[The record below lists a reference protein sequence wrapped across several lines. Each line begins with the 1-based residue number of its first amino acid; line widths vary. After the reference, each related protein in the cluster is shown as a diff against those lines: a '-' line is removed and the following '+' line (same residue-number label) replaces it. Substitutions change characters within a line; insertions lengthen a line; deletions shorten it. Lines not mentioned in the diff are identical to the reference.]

1 VQGAGGDGH
10 GSGAPGVAPDERG
23 EAGEPEVGALG
34 PRPGDEGTGP
44 GSSGGF
50 QGHGGRAPGEEACPP
65 GLIPPAGRGGA
76 GVRGTPG
83 LTATITAKP
92 PAPRTAPPGPGAPAA
107 SPPGWRRLV
116 RARGRALATGPAGRH
131 LALLACYVTVGIAVT
146 WPRATYL
153 VNGKL
158 QATRDAGVYVW
169 DFWWMAHAVEHLANP
184 WYTRSIVAPT
194 GVQLGYHA
202 LMPLE
207 GVLMMPVT
215 VLFGPSASYNLL
227 SILMPG
233 LMCYAA
239 YRVARLWL
247 PTQTGAVFA
256 GAFFGLSTIMAW
268 HAWYQ
273 LNLAAGAV
281 FLPLALEAAVR
292 LRRSAGGRGGGW
304 GRQAVILGLVLGA
317 SLLTDQQSFVLVL
330 IVVLA
335 ALVPWLVSRA
345 WRERAAAAA
354 TATVVSLLVAGPQ
367 IAAMVAQT
375 RSGGATIPAGTVATD
390 YVYSGTEFPSLFGV
404 SPRAV
409 RLGLTWLKPVSYHGH
424 TLDGVPT
431 FGLALSVL
439 AVFGLVVSWRR
450 RSAWQLAALWLA
462 SAALALGVVLKIGTH
477 AYMPFAQTWHGVRL
491 SGIMPFTWFVQIPGM
506 AGFREA
512 GRLTMLGVLPAAL
525 LAGAAVDWL
534 RRRAAVLLIP
544 VLVLAALEAGWA
556 GNLTVGTMPTAL
568 PALDRPIAAD
578 HSGSIVVDV
587 PFGVRGGVPLTREGG
602 AFDPEAQVLATAD
615 GHPRAVGYLSRLPEK
630 TLMSV
635 RRNAF
640 YAGLMSAQGQPRG
653 LVLSVTGLHSYPAL
667 LAAARADVRRMDIGW
682 VIVWQRFPGVL
693 AYLAKTGF
701 RFDYA
706 ADGAWVYQSF

>member
-1 VQGAGGDGH
+1 M
-10 GSGAPGVAPDERG
+10 
-23 EAGEPEVGALG
+23 
-34 PRPGDEGTGP
+34 
-44 GSSGGF
+44 
-50 QGHGGRAPGEEACPP
+50 
-65 GLIPPAGRGGA
+65 
-76 GVRGTPG
+76 
-83 LTATITAKP
+83 TATITASP
-92 PAPRTAPPGPGAPAA
+92 PAPRAAPPGPGAPAGL
-107 SPPGWRRLV
+107 PPDGRPGWRRLLRSPV
-116 RARGRALATGPAGRH
+116 RVLTTGPARLH
-131 LALLACYVTVGIAVT
+131 LALLACYTAVGIAVT

-153 VNGKL
+153 FDGKL

-169 DFWWMAHAVEHLANP
+169 DFWWMAHAVGHLTNP
-184 WYTRSIVAPT
+184 WYTRSIVAPM

-207 GVLMMPVT
+207 GVLMLPVT

-233 LMCYAA
+233 LTCYVM
-239 YRVARLWL
+239 YRLARLWL

-256 GAFFGLSTIMAW
+256 GAFFGLSSIMAW

-292 LRRSAGGRGGGW
+292 LRRRPGRK
-304 GRQAVILGLVLGA
+304 QAVILGLVLAG
-317 SLLTDQQSFVLVL
+317 SLLTDQESFVLVV

-335 ALVPWLVSRA
+335 ALVPWLFSRA
-345 WRERAAAAA
+345 WRERLTAAA
-354 TATVVSLLVAGPQ
+354 TAAIVALLVASPQ

-375 RSGGATIPAGTVATD
+375 RSGGATVPAGTVATD
-390 YVYSGTEFPSLFGV
+390 YVYSGTEFPAIFGV

-409 RLGLTWLKPVSYHGH
+409 GLGLTWLRPISYGGPV
-424 TLDGVPT
+424 LDGVLT
-431 FGLALSVL
+431 FGLVLSVL
-439 AVFGLVVSWRR
+439 AALGVVVCWRR
-450 RSAWQLAALWLA
+450 RSAWKLAALWLA
-462 SAALALGVVLKIGTH
+462 SAALALGSVLKIGTH
-477 AYMPFAQTWHGVRL
+477 TYMPFAQDWHGVHL

-544 VLVLAALEAGWA
+544 VLILGALEAGWA
-556 GNLTVGTMPTAL
+556 GNLAVASMPTTL

-587 PFGVRGGVPLTREGG
+587 PFGVRGGVPLAGEGG
-602 AFDPEAQVLATAD
+602 MFNPEAQVLETAD
-615 GHPRAVGYLSRLPEK
+615 GHPRAVGYLSRLPEP
-630 TLMSV
+630 TLLAV

-640 YAGLMSAQGQPRG
+640 YAGLLSAQGQPRS
-653 LVLSVTGLHSYPAL
+653 LAESVTGYHSYPAL

-682 VIVWQRFPGVL
+682 AIVWQRSPDVL
-693 AYLAKTGF
+693 AYLANTGF
-701 RFDYA
+701 RFAYH
-706 ADGAWVYQSF
+706 ADGAWVYRPAAR

>member
-1 VQGAGGDGH
+1 M
-10 GSGAPGVAPDERG
+10 
-23 EAGEPEVGALG
+23 
-34 PRPGDEGTGP
+34 
-44 GSSGGF
+44 
-50 QGHGGRAPGEEACPP
+50 
-65 GLIPPAGRGGA
+65 
-76 GVRGTPG
+76 
-83 LTATITAKP
+83 ITAKP
-92 PAPRTAPPGPGAPAA
+92 PAPRTAPPDPGAPAA
-107 SPPGWRRLV
+107 SPPARRPDWRRLI
-116 RARGRALATGPAGRH
+116 RGPRRALATGEAGRH
-131 LALLACYVTVGIAVT
+131 LVLLACYITVGIAVT

-153 VNGKL
+153 VAGKL

-169 DFWWMAHAVEHLANP
+169 DFWWMAHAVEHLTNP
-184 WYTRSIVAPT
+184 WYTTSIVAPT

-227 SILMPG
+227 SILTPG

-239 YRVARLWL
+239 YRLARLWL

-256 GAFFGLSTIMAW
+256 GAFFGLSTEMAW

-292 LRRSAGGRGGGW
+292 LRRSVGGRGGGW
-304 GRQAVILGLVLGA
+304 GKQAVILGLIVGA
-317 SLLTDQQSFVLVL
+317 SLLTDQESFVLVL
-330 IVVLA
+330 IVVAA

-345 WRERAAAAA
+345 WRTRAPAAA
-354 TATVVSLLVAGPQ
+354 TAAVVSLLVASPQ

-390 YVYSGTEFPSLFGV
+390 YVYSSTGFPYIFGV

-409 RLGLTWLKPVSYHGH
+409 RLGLTWLKPLSYHGH

-439 AVFGLVVSWRR
+439 AIVGLVVSWRR

-462 SAALALGVVLKIGTH
+462 SAALALGVVLKIGSHT
-477 AYMPFAQTWHGVRL
+477 YTPFAQTWHGVRL

-525 LAGAAVDWL
+525 LAGAAVEWL

-556 GNLTVGTMPTAL
+556 GNLAVASMPTAL

-615 GHPRAVGYLSRLPEK
+615 GHPRAVGYLSRLPEG

-640 YAGLMSAQGQPRG
+640 YAGLLSAQGQPRA
-653 LVLSVTGLHSYPAL
+653 LVESVTGLHNYTAL
-667 LAAARADVRRMDIGW
+667 LAAARADARRMDVGW
-682 VIVWQRFPGVL
+682 VIVWQRTPDVL

-706 ADGAWVYQSF
+706 ADGAWVYRSLQPRHP

>member
-1 VQGAGGDGH
+1 VQGAGGQGP
-10 GSGAPGVAPDERG
+10 GSDAPGGATDEWG
-23 EAGEPEVGALG
+23 EAGEPEGGALA
-34 PRPGDEGTGP
+34 REG
-44 GSSGGF
+44 
-50 QGHGGRAPGEEACPP
+50 
-65 GLIPPAGRGGA
+65 GRGGGWGGV
-76 GVRGTPG
+76 GVRGSPG
-83 LTATITAKP
+83 RTATISAKP
-92 PAPRTAPPGPGAPAA
+92 PAPRTAPPRPGAPAA
-107 SPPGWRRLV
+107 SPPARRPGWRRLIP
-116 RARGRALATGPAGRH
+116 APGRALATGPAGRH

-153 VNGKL
+153 VEGKL

-169 DFWWMAHAVEHLANP
+169 DFWWMAHAVEHLTNP

-215 VLFGPSASYNLL
+215 LLFGPSASYNLL
-227 SILMPG
+227 SILTPG

-239 YRVARLWL
+239 YRLARLWL

-256 GAFFGLSTIMAW
+256 GAFFGLSSVMAW

-317 SLLTDQQSFVLVL
+317 SLLTDQESFVLVL

-345 WRERAAAAA
+345 WRTRALAAAAA
-354 TATVVSLLVAGPQ
+354 AAVSVLVASPQ

-390 YVYSGTEFPSLFGV
+390 YVYSGSEFPNVFGV

-409 RLGLTWLKPVSYHGH
+409 RLGLAWLKPISYRGPI
-424 TLDGVPT
+424 LDGVLT
-431 FGLALSVL
+431 FGLVLSVL
-439 AVFGLVVSWRR
+439 AVVGLVVSWRR

-462 SAALALGVVLKIGTH
+462 SAALALGSVLKIGTH
-477 AYMPFAQTWHGVRL
+477 TYTPFAQTWHGVRL
-491 SGIMPFTWFVQIPGM
+491 SGVMPFTWFVQIPGM

-544 VLVLAALEAGWA
+544 VLVAAALEAGWA
-556 GNLTVGTMPTAL
+556 GNLAVATMPTAL
-568 PALDRPIAAD
+568 PALDRPLAAD

-615 GHPRAVGYLSRLPEK
+615 GHPRAVGYLSRLPEE
-630 TLMSV
+630 TLLSV

-640 YAGLMSAQGQPRG
+640 YAGLLSAQGQPRG
-653 LVLSVTGLHSYPAL
+653 LAESVAGLHSYPAL
-667 LAAARADVRRMDIGW
+667 LAAARADVRRMDVGW
-682 VIVWQRFPGVL
+682 VIVWQRSPYVL

-706 ADGAWVYQSF
+706 ADGAWVYRAVAR